1 MRLTINE
8 HGPEPIFQQIVD
20 QLTRLTAAGQL
31 APGDALPSIRELA
44 VRLRVNPN
52 TVARSYRMLE
62 DTGVIAMKR
71 GIGAFV
77 ADPVPE
83 DQLNRFRD
91 NMIAEKIKD
100 LVLTAHQ
107 LRVDVDNLLDQ
118 VKTAYEGGVA

>member
-52 TVARSYRMLE
+52 TVARSYRTLE
-62 DTGVIAMKR
+62 DMGVIAMKR

-91 NMIAEKIKD
+91 TMIAEKIKD